1 MQHKRLVIDA
11 NILIR
16 AVLGSRVRGLIEH
29 YCNSVAFYIAEAN
42 VDEAEF
48 YLSTELAAK
57 RGLSEEVWRQ
67 VFEGMLNTVQII
79 ADDVLIEVETEA
91 KARTIDAAI
100 REDRG
105 IMGEIDRA
113 QSGVLWHPHD
123 AQNGSTGGPKIF
135 VQFNCSSG
143 TRSSKARCAISA
155 SRWMTPWKSQNR
167 RGRLILCIHDNSG
180 NCEHGARLHH
190 LLASVG

>member
-42 VDEAEF
+42 VNEAEF

-67 VFEGMLNTVQII
+67 VFEGVLNTVQII
-79 ADDVLIEVETEA
+79 ADDVLIEVGTEA
-91 KARTIDAAI
+91 KARI
-100 REDRG
+100 
-105 IMGEIDRA
+105 
-113 QSGVLWHPHD
+113 
-123 AQNGSTGGPKIF
+123 
-135 VQFNCSSG
+135 
-143 TRSSKARCAISA
+143 A
-155 SRWMTPWKSQNR
+155 SRDVNDWPTIAAALLLDCPVWTEDKDF
-167 RGRLILCIHDNSG
+167 L
-180 NCEHGARLHH
+180 GAGVATWTTATVEIY
-190 LLASVG
+190 LADS